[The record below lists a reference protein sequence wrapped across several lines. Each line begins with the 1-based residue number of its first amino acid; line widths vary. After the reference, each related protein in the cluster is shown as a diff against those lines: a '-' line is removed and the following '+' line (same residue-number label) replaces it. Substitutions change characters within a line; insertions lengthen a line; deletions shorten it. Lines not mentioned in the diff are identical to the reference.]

1 MRIGELAERVN
12 LSVRTIRYYE
22 EIGLLSP
29 PDRTGAGY
37 RTFSESHVVRL
48 RFIRRAQS
56 IGMKLDQIRR
66 VLDFQSTDVSP
77 CQCVR
82 ESVQQNIKEIDE
94 RIASLQAMRSNLEHA
109 LSQLDNSGIRH
120 RDALI
125 CPAIESV
132 KPDPSRTTLDS
143 PVDWRV

>member
-1 MRIGELAERVN
+1 MRIGELAKRVN
-12 LSVRTIRYYE
+12 ISVRTIRYYE

-29 PDRTGAGY
+29 PDRTAAGY
-37 RTFSESHVVRL
+37 RTFSEPHVVRI

-66 VLDFQSTDVSP
+66 VLDVQSADISP
-77 CQCVR
+77 CQSVR

-94 RIASLQAMRSNLEHA
+94 RIASLRAMRSNLEHA
-109 LSQLDNSGIRH
+109 LNQLEDSGIRD
-120 RDALI
+120 RDAVI

-132 KPDPSRTTLDS
+132 KPDPSRNTLDS